1 MKKLNYIILFDESVS
16 NNNYLEQLIFNT
28 GKVNAEIISLQSVAS
43 LCEEMTEKKP
53 AYVLFNTRNDEENDL
68 NVLQK
73 LKQTFPSSQII
84 LFTNTIDSGFKK
96 RAIKEGANDFFN
108 KSNPDFNLLKR
119 IAHQNNGQ
127 ENNEKNKLP
136 EIHLEDLEE
145 LINDL
150 FLEGII
156 CIDLSG
162 KIVFWNKRAEKIFG
176 WSHAEVIGN
185 DLASIVVQDTKKSKH
200 NAGFKSFLKGEKD
213 YMLENSVTFPSINAK
228 GQPID
233 VEMVIRKLKKYKE
246 DIICI
251 FIKDVTDQKK
261 ARKELERSLER
272 FSMITKTTND
282 AIWEWDLVTGEL
294 WSNENHQLLYGL
306 TLNDPV
312 PSDQEW
318 ISRLHPDDRERIVKL
333 QKDAFESD
341 TNVFISE
348 YKFRGEGNNYINVYD
363 RCYIIRNAEGKPIRA
378 TGSMMN
384 ITESKKAEEK
394 IAASNKRFE
403 FIAKTTNDALW
414 DLDLITNETIA
425 NERHQ
430 QLYGLT
436 LNDPPPGFETWIQS
450 IHPDDRERVLKSYN
464 EAMES
469 TENSWVCEYRFMDYK
484 KELKY
489 IFDRS
494 YILRNTN
501 GKAERII
508 GSMMDVT
515 EQRQAELAMLKSEEK
530 YRMLVEQATDGI
542 FIADQT
548 GKFEIVNTAGLKL
561 SQYSLEELKNMTIY
575 DLADPEDL
583 KANPF
588 HFEEMKLEKGSRIER
603 KLKRK
608 DGTVIDIEVNAKF
621 LSDMRFLVFIRD
633 ISGRKAAEAELNAS
647 YKAIRKLTSYLQNVR
662 EDERTNIA
670 REIHDELGQALT
682 VLKMDFSWVN
692 KKISHIAEEPVL
704 RRLEDILVMLNETV
718 NTVRRIS
725 SDLRPSL
732 LDDLGLAAA
741 IEWQL
746 SEFEKRSGIVV
757 KFESAE
763 LKAPSNINKTVS
775 TAFFRILQES
785 LTNIGRHSGAKNID
799 VILELNE
806 DYIELSIKD
815 NGVGFDVENMN
826 KRTLGLLGMK
836 ERAKMIGGDY
846 EIKSIIGQGT
856 IITVRAPNYLIS

>member
-1 MKKLNYIILFDESVS
+1 MKKLNYIILFDETAS
-16 NNNYLEQLIFNT
+16 NNNYLEQLILNT
-28 GKVNAEIISLQSVAS
+28 GKINAEIFSLHSVAS
-43 LCEEMTEKKP
+43 LCDEMTEKKP
-53 AYVLFNTRNDEENDL
+53 EYVLFNTRNDEENDL
-68 NVLQK
+68 LVLQK
-73 LKQTFPSSQII
+73 LRQTFPVSQIV
-84 LFTNTIDSGFKK
+84 LFTTKNNPEFKK
-96 RAIKEGANDFFN
+96 RAMKEGPNDFFN
-108 KSNPDFNLLKR
+108 KNNPDFNLLKK
-119 IAHQNNGQ
+119 IALQYNSDTYHK
-127 ENNEKNKLP
+127 KNKIP
-136 EIHLEDLEE
+136 DIHIEDLEE

-150 FLEGII
+150 FIEGII
-156 CIDLSG
+156 CINLTG
-162 KIVFWNKRAEKIFG
+162 TIVFWNKRAEKIFG
-176 WSHAEVIGN
+176 WSHEEVIGK
-185 DLASIVVQDTKKSKH
+185 DLASIVVQDTKKSIH
-200 NAGFKSFLKGEKD
+200 NAGFKSFLRGEKE
-213 YMLENSVTFPSINAK
+213 YMLENSVTFPSVNAK

-233 VEMVIRKLKKYKE
+233 VEMVIRKLKKNNE

-261 ARKELERSLER
+261 IRKVLERSSER
-272 FSMITKTTND
+272 FAMITKTTND

-294 WSNENHQLLYGL
+294 LSNENHQLLYGL
-306 TLNDPV
+306 TMNDPV
-312 PSDQEW
+312 PSDQVW
-318 ISRLHPDDRERIVKL
+318 ISRIHPDDRERIVKL

-348 YKFRGEGNNYINVYD
+348 YKFRGEGNDYINVFD
-363 RCYIIRNAEGKPIRA
+363 RCYIIRDTEGKPIRA

-414 DLDLITNETIA
+414 DFDLITNETIA

-436 LNDPPPGFETWIQS
+436 LNDPPPSFETWVQS
-450 IHPDDRERVLKSYN
+450 IHPDDRERVVKSYN

-469 TENSWVCEYRFMDYK
+469 TEKSWVCEYRFVDYK
-484 KELKY
+484 KEVKY

-494 YILRNTN
+494 YILRNN
-501 GKAERII
+501 EGRAIRLI
-508 GSMMDVT
+508 GSVMDVSD
-515 EQRQAELAMLKSEEK
+515 QRKAELAMLQSEEK

-561 SQYSLEELKNMTIY
+561 SQYSLEELKKMTIY
-575 DLADPEDL
+575 DLADSEDL

-588 HFEEMKLEKGSRIER
+588 HFEDMKLEKGSRVER

-633 ISGRKAAEAELNAS
+633 ISARKAAEAELNAS

-746 SEFEKRSGIVV
+746 SEFEKRSGIIV

-763 LKAPSNINKTVS
+763 LKSPSNINKTVS

-785 LTNIGRHSGAKNID
+785 LTNIARHSGAKNID

-815 NGVGFDVENMN
+815 NGVGFDIDNMN

-846 EIKSIIGQGT
+846 EIKSIIGNGT
-856 IITVRAPNYLIS
+856 TITVRAPNYLLS